1 MKDVL
6 RAYTPQFFGIVKA
19 PDAEDSDDCKLFTKM
34 NYDKLWLN
42 KKFFLELLP

>member
-19 PDAEDSDDCKLFTKM
+19 PDASEDSDDCKLFTKE
-34 NYDKLWLN
+34 
-42 KKFFLELLP
+42 KFKY